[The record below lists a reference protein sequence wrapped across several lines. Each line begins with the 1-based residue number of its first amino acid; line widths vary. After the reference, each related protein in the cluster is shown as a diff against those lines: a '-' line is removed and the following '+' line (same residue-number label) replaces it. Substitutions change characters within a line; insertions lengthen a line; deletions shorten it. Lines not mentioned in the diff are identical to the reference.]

1 MAALARL
8 NRDPARGNPVAI
20 KSSQTDP
27 VAMIRFLLRF
37 IGLVALAAA
46 FILVIYDGTKSIA
59 SNGMSITS
67 VRALWQL
74 INEASLAKLEPL
86 LKSYGGGLLWDPV
99 MTGILSAPSWALLG
113 ILGIIF
119 ILLGRK
125 RRPLIGYA
133 R

>member
-1 MAALARL
+1 
-8 NRDPARGNPVAI
+8 
-20 KSSQTDP
+20 
-27 VAMIRFLLRF
+27 MIRFLLRF

-74 INEASLAKLEPL
+74 VNEASLAKLEPM
-86 LKSYGGGLLWDPV
+86 LKPYAGGLLWDPL
-99 MTGILSAPSWALLG
+99 MTGILSSPSWALLG